1 MSKKDTLSTRQ
12 YNPVL
17 GMLPQEPVKKPAP
30 PQKSDKLRE
39 DGTTKG
45 PGWIGSI
52 PSKDGKEMTELSF
65 DFDVD
70 GKKIFAPLLVPTLS
84 KEEVDYLSSGGKPT
98 DAIYKKAQDF
108 AMEKVSNG
116 ESTFKEAAVDPVAND
131 RGAPVRYSEVHGIN
145 GSYAFDP
152 IIAYA
157 KDGKRTMLDEA
168 DYVFDTNE
176 QKEWQK
182 DRLQK
187 QRIHELK
194 MAGKHQ
200 KVPGFANGGKLPKY
214 NNGGPYN
221 PAFATGSFSNPN
233 KPWMPDAIQQ
243 AADAGA
249 GNAVKGAV
257 GGVAKVVEKKAPFMG
272 QYNPAAGAM
281 GKENMFAT
289 GNPVAAG
296 ISMATGFLPSG
307 KGMNDY
313 AYTKKGAEFGSMAGP
328 VGAVIGA
335 GVGVVADYFT
345 NQSDNI
351 KQNKQAQKEGALRAS
366 LVPDPYGEDG
376 YRQTD
381 PRNLMADGG
390 PTGPGKNPATRS
402 DSLALYDN
410 SNKVLDYYMKSPN
423 GEYLLNSS
431 MTGPNL
437 STHEFNDNNA
447 KGFVKM
453 GEFNDVSK
461 LQSIKRTADSSLYRQ
476 NLSSSKYKQRE
487 VAYSIL
493 DLDAPMQLFH
503 RSVNPT
509 MKNMY
514 RNNTTGD
521 QVMIF
526 GYDPI
531 SVKPWDMLSPIE
543 RVARVKKHG
552 DSGTPSDP
560 NLREAGPE
568 KMNTTIFSRDM
579 GGRQPEPKSSGLP
592 EFDTVITPGWNDERV
607 ANSSTIRSAANRQ
620 MSSRKVVPG
629 MKFAEGGSDSG
640 GHVIPAENV
649 GVAIQDA
656 ILAGRPDVIKPA
668 SQAEQVGGII
678 PGSGGP
684 KEDDKTMYPNGGPPI
699 KISSGEMF
707 VNNDVFKQMAAAK
720 GVDPLMYGNM
730 MYPKSKFNPA
740 TSTFVEG
747 GPTDPPK
754 KTEVGISAERME
766 ASDLLEAEFAAARTR
781 ERVERPSWSASGWG
795 PKGPIHR
802 TGMAH
807 PRGHSGAIRLN
818 GSEKVFNWEPSFL
831 PTGSPLR
838 IIPRGNKHFQRTPP
852 DGSPTD
858 MNKRYAEGGP
868 TDPPKSSEPEPEYNL
883 VGRSGGSRSWRNNN
897 PGNIMYNDY
906 IKKLGA
912 IGTDGR
918 FAIFPDVETG
928 RRAQERLLFDSA
940 NYKGLTMPEAI
951 RRWAPDHENDTDS
964 YISKMGGD
972 PGRKMSEYTSEE
984 RSVFLDAMQEIEGW
998 KEGSMRKENAVPRE
1012 TSEFPVIGMPNQI
1025 LNLAAPSGPTVND
1038 VISGPGSSGSALSV
1052 SPNSVQVPSIGQA
1065 MNSEYHNPIAIAS
1078 LKNGGRIPR
1087 YAPGGPTQQGPV
1099 MGQAPR
1105 PYPWM
1110 PNWIQEA
1117 VYGSGSVSQFPE
1129 FSVGRDVQRDMD
1141 LGNESSKYLW
1151 PSGTLIGGNPESV
1164 PGQSIDNGAQSDL
1177 GLDQKS
1183 PLPTKS
1189 ENSATDILAKG
1200 VSSPLVTSPLRRTG
1214 QSTSAGV
1221 NSKSDDE
1228 PGYDFDALNDK
1239 NRAMMWSQLPFH
1251 VGAAMYNIRS
1261 RRDSSPAPIP
1271 TRSEEVDFDL
1281 DAYTSELNRNR
1292 QNTNAGVRYNMRGR
1306 SGAGASLVAGE
1317 VDSAAR
1323 RRNSADVESRKN
1335 QQDVTNTQI
1344 RNADHLRNT
1353 GAINEWKRYE
1363 SAANDAD
1370 RRARGQALSQNI
1382 TSALGTVGTKFQ
1394 NDIYLDMAKN
1404 REKWNKWAA
1413 DQARDDPGRAMSLFM
1428 QYMNP

>member
-108 AMEKVSNG
+108 AMEKVSKG

-381 PRNLMADGG
+381 PRNLFMAAEGG
-390 PTGPGKNPATRS
+390 QIPPYRAKNKADYDYRTQMYN
-402 DSLALYDN
+402 DSLTLHLDAFKPGYDN
-410 SNKVLDYYMKSPN
+410 NVEHAAYRLYKANHTHPEPVLGQIDESLPF
-423 GEYLLNSS
+423 GHFAEY
-431 MTGPNL
+431 
-437 STHEFNDNNA
+437 A
-447 KGFVKM
+447 KPK
-453 GEFNDVSK
+453 
-461 LQSIKRTADSSLYRQ
+461 
-476 NLSSSKYKQRE
+476 E
-487 VAYSIL
+487 VVLPPLERIARDKPI
-493 DLDAPMQLFH
+493 PRM
-503 RSVNPT
+503 NPT
-509 MKNMY
+509 
-514 RNNTTGD
+514 TL
-521 QVMIF
+521 Q
-526 GYDPI
+526 
-531 SVKPWDMLSPIE
+531 
-543 RVARVKKHG
+543 
-552 DSGTPSDP
+552 
-560 NLREAGPE
+560 
-568 KMNTTIFSRDM
+568 RDM
-579 GGRQPEPKSSGLP
+579 GDRQPEPKSSGLP

-620 MSSRKVVPG
+620 MSSRKVVPR

-668 SQAEQVGGII
+668 SQTEQVGGII

-707 VNNDVFKQMAAAK
+707 VNNDVFKQMAATK

-740 TSTFVEG
+740 TSAFVEG

-802 TGMAH
+802 TGIAH

-868 TDPPKSSEPEPEYNL
+868 TDPPKSSESEPEYNS
-883 VGRSGGSRSWRNNN
+883 VGKSGGSRSWRNNN

-972 PGRKMSEYTSEE
+972 PGRKMSEYTPEE

-1025 LNLAAPSGPTVND
+1025 LNLAAPRGPTVND

-1052 SPNSVQVPSIGQA
+1052 SPDSVQVPSIGQA